1 MPSSLPEPQTG
12 ISFRN
17 GSLCLARGLVEM
29 RITGSPVPRSVMRRG
44 RSGEWESF
52 TPEFRLVFPY
62 RRPAASPGRDAA
74 AAKKSGGQ
82 MLFEFFDDAI
92 SAPCDRPLSP
102 ARQRKRAFD
111 QFRFSLAKRTAR
123 ILEPFRTHQ
132 WQLLVMLH
140 HDPDAAELAESNPAL
155 AFALA
160 QKLNGDRGL
169 IASLRCSGMRQRDL
183 LEILGLPASPAAV
196 NLFRKIDPRCVNG
209 DNWPAIKLVIG
220 EALREPK
227 PRLNHLSSINTGVV
241 EILLDARASGA
252 ATPRLLE
259 EVAEDRSEIYRG
271 RVVHLITSTLR
282 MQDELRTGPHCQ
294 TFQNLARL
302 RAVHE
307 EVSEHYRRRVRQ
319 LIEANACGP
328 ACFPVPPIPGIPG
341 RIEPVTSASD
351 LVDEGEMQG
360 NCVASYAGRVRE
372 GHLYIY
378 RVLCPERA
386 TLSITRRG
394 PSSEWE
400 IGELE
405 CRFNTDVSEET
416 EEFVQ
421 AWLDRHALI
430 A

>member
-1 MPSSLPEPQTG
+1 MPLSLPDPQTG
-12 ISFRN
+12 ITFRN
-17 GSLCLARGLVEM
+17 GTLCLARGPVEM

-44 RSGEWESF
+44 RSGAWEDF

-62 RRPAASPGRDAA
+62 RPAPAPGRAAA
-74 AAKKSGGQ
+74 AAKGPGTQ
-82 MLFEFFDDAI
+82 MLFDFFDEAV
-92 SAPCDRPLSP
+92 SRPSDRPRT
-102 ARQRKRAFD
+102 AAQERKRAFE
-111 QFRFSLAKRTAR
+111 QFRFSLPKRTAR

-132 WQLLVMLH
+132 WQLLVLLH
-140 HDPDAAELAESNPAL
+140 HDPDAAELAEANPAL

-160 QKLNGDRGL
+160 QKLDADRAL

-183 LEILGLPASPAAV
+183 LGILDLPSSSAAV
-196 NLFRKIDPRCVNG
+196 NLFRKIDPRSING
-209 DNWPAIKLVIG
+209 DNWPAIALVIG

-241 EILLDARASGA
+241 EILLDTRASAA

-259 EVAEDRSEIYRG
+259 EVAVDRSEIYRG

-282 MQDELRTGPHCQ
+282 MQDELRTGPRCQ

-307 EVSEHYRRRVRQ
+307 EVSENYRRRVRQ
-319 LIEANACGP
+319 LIEANAAGP
-328 ACFPVPPIPGIPG
+328 ACFPIPPFPGIPG

-372 GHLYIY
+372 GNLYIY
-378 RVLCPERA
+378 RVLHPERA
-386 TLSITRRG
+386 TLSIARRG
-394 PSSEWE
+394 PLSAWE
-400 IGELE
+400 IDELE
-405 CRFNTDVSEET
+405 CRYNTDVSEET
-416 EEFVQ
+416 EDFVQ
-421 AWLDRHALI
+421 AWLDRYDLLV
-430 A
+430 